1 MGDYM
6 SIAAMSVGMH
16 QAQAGQDLGMAVM
29 KMAMEQAEIGTEE
42 LLENLE
48 AVPVDPN
55 LGANID
61 IMA

>member
-16 QAQAGQDLGMAVM
+16 QMQAGQDLGVAVM

-48 AVPVDPN
+48 AAPLDPN